1 MQFKFTFLWKI
12 YSQSTGSPSSWHDR
26 RVKGEQTGCEYQT
39 NGQELYPA
47 CLIWVVHSVP
57 EYVRVQ
63 RTLGGPTRFVRKVFC
78 GAQSQHLLL
87 WALLY
92 KYRWKSHHADDV
104 ITPSTPIVGNDPRI
118 SAATR
123 LCLPV
128 GPAFCFLLGGGG
140 VRRENSSPGR
150 GTFPTF
156 RSAWDTP
163 GFPWNC
169 NHRLSGLDG
178 SSESIST
185 FLGF

>member
-1 MQFKFTFLWKI
+1 MNI
-12 YSQSTGSPSSWHDR
+12 R
-26 RVKGEQTGCEYQT
+26 QTGRNCAT
-39 NGQELYPA
+39 LY
-47 CLIWVVHSVP
+47 LNMSGSRGLWVDRPDLLGRFSVVP
-57 EYVRVQ
+57 RAN
-63 RTLGGPTRFVRKVFC
+63 TFC
-78 GAQSQHLLL
+78 SEHCSINTGESPH
-87 WALLY
+87 
-92 KYRWKSHHADDV
+92 DV
-104 ITPSTPIVGNDPRI
+104 ITAATPIVGNDPRI

-128 GPAFCFLLGGGG
+128 GPAFCFLVGGGG

-156 RSAWDTP
+156 RSAWDTL
-163 GFPWNC
+163 GFPWSC